1 MDLVV
6 FSIFGSSGH
15 IRFSF
20 SWIRSRIWYAQI
32 CVDKII
38 IKKQTIILESQANTI
53 FVGKS
58 SGVGLVARLP
68 HRPCWHERMGRSNAT
83 TTRPGQKFKCWNV
96 QMQQQQG
103 QVKCLNVEMSRC
115 SNVQYISSKARSSV
129 QMLKRL
135 NFSFRWWWLN
145 CWSPQMPPSE
155 LIPLL

>member
-6 FSIFGSSGH
+6 FSIFDLPGH
-15 IRFSF
+15 IRISL
-20 SWIRSRIWYAQI
+20 SWIRSRIWFAPI

-38 IKKQTIILESQANTI
+38 IKKHTIILESQANTI

-96 QMQQQQG
+96 QKFKCSNVQMQQQQG
-103 QVKCLNVEMSRC
+103 QVKCLNVEMFRY
-115 SNVQYISSKARSSV
+115 SNVHYISSKARSSV
-129 QMLKRL
+129 QMLKL
-135 NFSFRWWWLN
+135 LYFSFRWWWLN
-145 CWSPQMPPSE
+145 F
-155 LIPLL
+155 